1 MENCNLKELIDN
13 KLSYLIINSS
23 FVEDCGLFH
32 GRMGFV
38 LFFAHLART
47 SQNPLYENFSEKL
60 LMEIFEGLHKES
72 SISLESGLCGIGWGV
87 EYLVQN
93 GLMKGNTDEILKDVD
108 TRVMEY
114 DPRRMV
120 NKDFRRGLAG
130 VLIYVMARL
139 SSPRGNRQRPFD
151 DEYLQVLREVVED
164 WDVNSI
170 KEMPVTLVRDFIL
183 LLNGRTVNSVSFSYL
198 FSSVISPQKEL
209 SSSDETFFINGLEYC
224 WRCLEDLEKFF
235 LPIFVRNDIFSANK
249 RIYLISNESR
259 SSRYGIGTY
268 INQVTEALVDA
279 EVRVTVILL
288 ESRKTNSF
296 CIESHQGIQYL
307 YIGEP
312 LAFNKKISWQLR
324 QRLYAENITMLLSS
338 VVLQTE
344 RPIFFLNHVNFVDL
358 AKELRQYYVN
368 AKIVGVVH
376 YMEWSFNLLGDRTK
390 LKEILNSGDT
400 NNSIRK
406 GFDDSLH
413 FFHYCDQVV
422 SIARHSYNFLLED
435 CKIPVDKL
443 ELIPHGIKDQM
454 PDIKDK
460 SLLRKKYGF
469 EDDEVLIVFA
479 GRVDPIKGIDLLSRA
494 FSELCGKYENIRLL
508 IAGEGAYDLIQ
519 KQSLFCSKKISLLG
533 FVDKKSL
540 YELFYIS
547 NIGVLPSLYEDFGY
561 VAIEMMMN
569 ELPLI
574 VGNKS
579 GLEEIVV
586 NGKNGWVVPFERD
599 IKCTEGN
606 TLLLR
611 TYIERMILSSS
622 DTLLMGQESR
632 NRFLLYYELSSFKQ
646 LLMERIIQG
655 K

>member
-1 MENCNLKELIDN
+1 MENCDLKGLIDN
-13 KLSYLIINSS
+13 KLSYLIINCS

-72 SISLESGLCGIGWGV
+72 SISLDSGLSGIGWGI

-108 TRVMEY
+108 ARIMEY
-114 DPRRMV
+114 DPRRMM

-130 VLIYVMARL
+130 VLIYVVARL

-151 DEYLQVLREVVED
+151 DGYLQALKEVVED

-170 KEMPVTLVRDFIL
+170 KEIPLTLVRDFIL
-183 LLNGRTVNSVSFSYL
+183 LLNGGTVDSVSFPYL
-198 FSSVISPQKEL
+198 FSSVISSQKKL
-209 SSSDETFFINGLEYC
+209 SSSDETFFMNGLEYW
-224 WRCLEDLEKFF
+224 WRCLEDLGKCF
-235 LPIFVRNDIFSANK
+235 LPKFVRDDVFSENK
-249 RIYLISNESR
+249 KIYLISNETR

-268 INQVTEALVDA
+268 INQVTESLVNTGIC
-279 EVRVTVILL
+279 VTVILL

-296 CIESHQGIQYL
+296 CIENHQGIQYL

-312 LAFNKKISWQLR
+312 LDFNKRISWQLR
-324 QRLYAENITMLLSS
+324 QRLYAENVTMLLSS
-338 VVLQTE
+338 VISQSE
-344 RPIFFLNHVNFVDL
+344 KSIFFLNHVHFVDL

-368 AKIVGVVH
+368 TKIVGVVH

-400 NNSIRK
+400 NNLIRK
-406 GFDDSLH
+406 GFENSLH
-413 FFHYCDQVV
+413 FFRYCDQVI

-435 CKIPVDKL
+435 CKIPVNKL

-469 EDDEVLIVFA
+469 EDDEVLIAFA
-479 GRVDPIKGIDLLSRA
+479 GRVDPIKGIALLSKA
-494 FSELCGKYENIRLL
+494 FSELCDKYENIRLL

-519 KQSLFCSKKISLLG
+519 KQSLLCSKRISLLG
-533 FVDKKSL
+533 FVDKRSL

-569 ELPLI
+569 GLPLI

-579 GLEEIVV
+579 GLEEIVE

-599 IKCTEGN
+599 VKCAEEN
-606 TLLLR
+606 SLLLQA
-611 TYIERMILSSS
+611 YMERMILSPS

-632 NRFLLYYELSSFKQ
+632 NRFLLYYELSSFKR
-646 LLMERIIQG
+646 LLMERIIQE

>member
-47 SQNPLYENFSEKL
+47 SQNLLYENFSEKL

-288 ESRKTNSF
+288 GK
-296 CIESHQGIQYL
+296 
-307 YIGEP
+307 
-312 LAFNKKISWQLR
+312 
-324 QRLYAENITMLLSS
+324 
-338 VVLQTE
+338 QT
-344 RPIFFLNHVNFVDL
+344 LFV
-358 AKELRQYYVN
+358 
-368 AKIVGVVH
+368 
-376 YMEWSFNLLGDRTK
+376 
-390 LKEILNSGDT
+390 
-400 NNSIRK
+400 
-406 GFDDSLH
+406 
-413 FFHYCDQVV
+413 
-422 SIARHSYNFLLED
+422 
-435 CKIPVDKL
+435 
-443 ELIPHGIKDQM
+443 
-454 PDIKDK
+454 
-460 SLLRKKYGF
+460 
-469 EDDEVLIVFA
+469 
-479 GRVDPIKGIDLLSRA
+479 
-494 FSELCGKYENIRLL
+494 
-508 IAGEGAYDLIQ
+508 
-519 KQSLFCSKKISLLG
+519 
-533 FVDKKSL
+533 
-540 YELFYIS
+540 
-547 NIGVLPSLYEDFGY
+547 
-561 VAIEMMMN
+561 
-569 ELPLI
+569 
-574 VGNKS
+574 
-579 GLEEIVV
+579 
-586 NGKNGWVVPFERD
+586 
-599 IKCTEGN
+599 
-606 TLLLR
+606 
-611 TYIERMILSSS
+611 
-622 DTLLMGQESR
+622 
-632 NRFLLYYELSSFKQ
+632 
-646 LLMERIIQG
+646 
-655 K
+655 